1 MKANYLW
8 YHSFFKN
15 QPPIIMYFFLLS
27 LSVNLS
33 SIYLPVRLL
42 VCPTVYLSVYVY
54 LYPPTYLTLC
64 PSIHWSICHN
74 NTNPKVRKR
83 KLFVFVP
90 VEIIYEP
97 FVESLQQIVQVSL
110 M

>member
-1 MKANYLW
+1 MC
-8 YHSFFKN
+8 
-15 QPPIIMYFFLLS
+15 FFLLS

-33 SIYLPVRLL
+33 SIYLSVRLL
-42 VCPTVYLSVYVY
+42 VCPTVCLSVYVY
-54 LYPPTYLTLC
+54 LYPPTFLTLC
-64 PSIHWSICHN
+64 PSIHWY
-74 NTNPKVRKR
+74 TNPKVRKR

>member
-1 MKANYLW
+1 MC
-8 YHSFFKN
+8 
-15 QPPIIMYFFLLS
+15 FFLLS

-33 SIYLPVRLL
+33 SIYLSVHLL
-42 VCPTVYLSVYVY
+42 VCPTVCLSVYVY

-74 NTNPKVRKR
+74 NTSPKVRKR

-97 FVESLQQIVQVSL
+97 LVESLQQIVQVSL